1 MRRFGDSLVPLDE
14 SLVRAAIVDEIGD
27 APVPKMAAESR
38 RRVATAQRRAQ
49 VAEAAV
55 DKLKRQ
61 ISEMNLFNA
70 KLLFANKLMQNR
82 DLSNSQQRAVVE
94 ALDGA
99 KTIREAKLLYESLSS
114 SLRKSSTSGSL
125 TESNNRLLA
134 SSSRST
140 RSGAPANNGVEVDR
154 WATLAGIKNG
164 E

>member
-1 MRRFGDSLVPLDE
+1 MFVDVDEDSLLNA
-14 SLVRAAIVDEIGD
+14 LVDEIGD
-27 APVPKMAAESR
+27 APVPKKMASEAR
-38 RRVATAQRRAQ
+38 RRAVNAERRAQ
-49 VAEAAV
+49 VAEAAA

-82 DLSNSQQRAVVE
+82 ELSNSQQRAVVE

-154 WATLAGIKNG
+154 WATLAGIRNG
-164 E
+164 GE